1 MIERDNSQGGILG
14 NSRVRLSDPWKKS
27 IPRKIFEILF
37 WPETSKNDHSR
48 RWGEEGRVLLC
59 RPVNV
64 PFYFPKMPFLL
75 RIAFLYSR
83 SAFLF
88 PEISRVFQKCLSI
101 SQKCP
106 TVFQNCPLVFQK
118 SFLFILRAFFQ
129 ERLLFPANCT
139 FSSPYSEQLRVGRGE
154 GTALLLFFPP
164 WNSLLTDL

>member
-1 MIERDNSQGGILG
+1 MGRGGTSPSLSSSQCALLLPK
-14 NSRVRLSDPWKKS
+14 NAFSSQNCLF
-27 IPRKIFEILF
+27 IFQKCLF
-37 WPETSKNDHSR
+37 VSWNF
-48 RWGEEGRVLLC
+48 
-59 RPVNV
+59 
-64 PFYFPKMPFLL
+64 PF
-75 RIAFLYSR
+75 
-83 SAFLF
+83 
-88 PEISRVFQKCLSI
+88 VFQKCLSI

-164 WNSLLTDL
+164 WNSLLTDLWCLLHNLGTSTSSIIFCISFKF